1 MSAITIQT
9 DRLKLRPLNK
19 KDYKNIGYLLKAE
32 IENFSGPVMPHNK
45 KQLQNHIKRIM
56 GEYSWA
62 VTLKDN
68 TFIGDI
74 GVYSVVDNK
83 IGEMAWYFN
92 PAYWHNGYATEAG
105 KAVISYMFNEKSFI
119 RLSAQIDSENTTSRK
134 LAERLGFELNGI
146 LPDANLGGKI
156 TNIAYYSLV
165 NEEKAK

>member
-1 MSAITIQT
+1 MTAITIQT
-9 DRLKLRPLNK
+9 DRLTLRALTK
-19 KDYKNIGYLLKAE
+19 KDYKNLGYLLKPG
-32 IENFSGPVMPHNK
+32 IGNISGPFMPHNE
-45 KQLQNHIKRIM
+45 KQLKEHIKRIM

-74 GVYSVVDNK
+74 GVYSVIDNK
-83 IGEMAWYFN
+83 IGEMAWYFD
-92 PAYWHNGYATEAG
+92 PTYWHNGYATEAG

-119 RLSAQIDSENTTSRK
+119 RLSAQIDAENTSSRK

-156 TNIAYYSLV
+156 ADVAYYSLRI
-165 NEEKAK
+165 